1 MKAETTMVRLKALF
15 ASLLLLLLLFLLI
28 FASLT
33 TIHPV
38 AATGVGAVARD
49 NHDEKSHQMQQRK
62 QRVNH
67 GSFRGPRKH
76 LLNPAVQHPF
86 QLPKLPI

>member
-1 MKAETTMVRLKALF
+1 MKAEPTMVQVKALF
-15 ASLLLLLLLFLLI
+15 SSLLLLFLI
-28 FASLT
+28 FVSLT

-38 AATGVGAVARD
+38 PAAAAAAGD
-49 NHDEKSHQMQQRK
+49 INHAEESHQMPQRK

-76 LLNPAVQHPF
+76 LVNPAVEHPL
-86 QLPKLPI
+86 QLPKLPV

>member
-1 MKAETTMVRLKALF
+1 MKAEITMVNFKALF
-15 ASLLLLLLLFLLI
+15 TSLLLFILI

-33 TIHPV
+33 TINPV
-38 AATGVGAVARD
+38 SATGVGTVGED
-49 NHDEKSHQMQQRK
+49 NHATKSHQMQQGK

-76 LLNPAVQHPF
+76 LLNPAFEHLL
-86 QLPKLPI
+86 QLPKLPV